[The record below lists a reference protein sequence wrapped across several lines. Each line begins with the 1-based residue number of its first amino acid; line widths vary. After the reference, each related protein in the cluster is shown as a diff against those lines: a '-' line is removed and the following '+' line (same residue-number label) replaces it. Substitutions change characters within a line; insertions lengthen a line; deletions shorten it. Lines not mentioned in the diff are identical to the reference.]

1 MWDNRLYT
9 FFLYACENVRC
20 FTIRFDGHYPN
31 PAAATAVWLVLQ
43 FGEVIIS
50 PLISI
55 SALYQISQIT
65 FHTRR
70 DQHEIR
76 QSWYPPK
83 KSTTTGWMDV
93 LYSVGDITPDFFLL
107 FSNATYLT
115 PSQSDARDAIFIS
128 IRIRKDNNNYYNNVL
143 SICNLG
149 WMGQKMG
156 EICSWQ
162 VPLFFLFTVAN

>member
-1 MWDNRLYT
+1 
-9 FFLYACENVRC
+9 
-20 FTIRFDGHYPN
+20 
-31 PAAATAVWLVLQ
+31 
-43 FGEVIIS
+43 
-50 PLISI
+50 
-55 SALYQISQIT
+55 
-65 FHTRR
+65 
-70 DQHEIR
+70 
-76 QSWYPPK
+76 
-83 KSTTTGWMDV
+83 MDV

-156 EICSWQ
+156 EICS
-162 VPLFFLFTVAN
+162 